1 MQKIKLLIFGSKGWI
16 GNQFIEY
23 LNANKDENITYM
35 ETNVR
40 ADNEQLVTDVIMAHS
55 PTHIISFIGRT
66 YGGDFNTID
75 YLEQPGKLTDN
86 VRDNLYAPMVLANL
100 SYKFNIHYTYLGTGC
115 IFSQEDPTKKSYM
128 ETDNPDFFGS
138 SYSTVKGFTD
148 RLMRLYPN
156 TLNLRIRM
164 PIVDFEHPRN
174 FITKITQYEKI
185 CSMPNSMTVLPDF
198 YPIILDMQ
206 ENTCPASKMMKNKET
221 GTMNLVN
228 PGLITHNEILEMY
241 KEIVNPDFTWSNF
254 SIEEQNQILKS
265 KRSNNHLNT
274 SKLEKLYPSILP
286 IHYSVRNC
294 LLKYKKS

>member
-16 GNQFIEY
+16 GNQFIDY
-23 LNANKDENITYM
+23 LNENKDENITYM

-164 PIVDFEHPRN
+164 PIVNFEHPRN

-198 YPIILDMQ
+198 YPIILDM
-206 ENTCPASKMMKNKET
+206 MKNKET

-241 KEIVNPDFTWSNF
+241 KEIVDPDFTWSNF

>member
-198 YPIILDMQ
+198 YPIILDM
-206 ENTCPASKMMKNKET
+206 MKNKET

-294 LLKYKKS
+294 LLKYKKLT

>member
-1 MQKIKLLIFGSKGWI
+1 MPNIKILIFGSKGWI
-16 GNQFIEY
+16 GNQFIDY
-23 LNANKDENITYM
+23 LNANKDENITYL

-138 SYSTVKGFTD
+138 SYSIVKGFTD
-148 RLMRLYPN
+148 RLMRLYSN
-156 TLNLRIRM
+156 TLNLRIQM
-164 PIVDFEHPRN
+164 PIVDFHHSRN

-185 CSMPNSMTVLPDF
+185 CSMPNSMTVLSDF
-198 YPIILDMQ
+198 YPIILDM
-206 ENTCPASKMMKNKET
+206 MKNKEV

-241 KEIVNPDFTWSNF
+241 KEIVDPEFTWTNF

-265 KRSNNHLNT
+265 KRSNNHLDT

-294 LLKYKKS
+294 LLKYKKP

>member
-1 MQKIKLLIFGSKGWI
+1 MPNIKILIFGSKGWI
-16 GNQFIEY
+16 GNQFIDY
-23 LNANKDENITYM
+23 LNANKDENITYL

-138 SYSTVKGFTD
+138 SYSIVKGFTD
-148 RLMRLYPN
+148 RLMRLYSN

-164 PIVDFEHPRN
+164 PIVDFHHSRN

-185 CSMPNSMTVLPDF
+185 CSMPNSMTVLSDF
-198 YPIILDMQ
+198 YPIILDM
-206 ENTCPASKMMKNKET
+206 MKNKEV

-241 KEIVNPDFTWSNF
+241 KEIVDPEFTWTNF

-265 KRSNNHLNT
+265 KRSNNHLDT

-294 LLKYKKS
+294 LLKYKKP

>member
-1 MQKIKLLIFGSKGWI
+1 MPNIKILIFGSKGWI
-16 GNQFIEY
+16 GNQFIDY
-23 LNANKDENITYM
+23 LNANKDENITYL

-138 SYSTVKGFTD
+138 SYSIVKGFTD

-164 PIVDFEHPRN
+164 PIVDFHHSRN

-185 CSMPNSMTVLPDF
+185 CSMPNSMTVLSDF
-198 YPIILDMQ
+198 YPIILDM
-206 ENTCPASKMMKNKET
+206 MKNKEV

-241 KEIVNPDFTWSNF
+241 KEIVDPEFTWTNF

-265 KRSNNHLNT
+265 KRSNNHLDT

-294 LLKYKKS
+294 LLKYKKP

>member
-16 GNQFIEY
+16 GNQFIDY

-198 YPIILDMQ
+198 YPIILDM
-206 ENTCPASKMMKNKET
+206 MKNKET

-241 KEIVNPDFTWSNF
+241 KEIVNPEFTWTNF

>member
-198 YPIILDMQ
+198 YPIILDM
-206 ENTCPASKMMKNKET
+206 MKNKET

-294 LLKYKKS
+294 LLKYKKY

>member
-16 GNQFIEY
+16 GNQFIDY

-198 YPIILDMQ
+198 YPIILDM
-206 ENTCPASKMMKNKET
+206 MKNKET

-294 LLKYKKS
+294 LLKYKKY

>member
-16 GNQFIEY
+16 GNQFIDY

-198 YPIILDMQ
+198 YPIILDM
-206 ENTCPASKMMKNKET
+206 MKNKET

-241 KEIVNPDFTWSNF
+241 KEIVDPEFTWTNF

-274 SKLEKLYPSILP
+274 SKLEKLYPSVLP

>member
-198 YPIILDMQ
+198 YPIILDM
-206 ENTCPASKMMKNKET
+206 MKNKET

-241 KEIVNPDFTWSNF
+241 KEIVDPDFTWSNF

>member
-1 MQKIKLLIFGSKGWI
+1 
-16 GNQFIEY
+16 
-23 LNANKDENITYM
+23 
-35 ETNVR
+35 
-40 ADNEQLVTDVIMAHS
+40 MAHS

-198 YPIILDMQ
+198 YPIILDM
-206 ENTCPASKMMKNKET
+206 MKNKET

>member
-16 GNQFIEY
+16 GNQFIDY
-23 LNANKDENITYM
+23 LNANKDENITYI

-198 YPIILDMQ
+198 YPIILDM
-206 ENTCPASKMMKNKET
+206 MKNKET

>member
-16 GNQFIEY
+16 GNQFIDY
-23 LNANKDENITYM
+23 LNANKDENIIYM

-115 IFSQEDPTKKSYM
+115 IFSQEDPTKRSYM

-198 YPIILDMQ
+198 YPIILDM
-206 ENTCPASKMMKNKET
+206 MKNKET

-241 KEIVNPDFTWSNF
+241 KEIVDPDFTWSNF

>member
-16 GNQFIEY
+16 GNQFIDY
-23 LNANKDENITYM
+23 LNANKNENITYM

-198 YPIILDMQ
+198 YPIILDM
-206 ENTCPASKMMKNKET
+206 MKNKET

-241 KEIVNPDFTWSNF
+241 KEIVDPDFTWSNF

>member
-16 GNQFIEY
+16 GNQFIDY
-23 LNANKDENITYM
+23 LNENKDENITYM

-115 IFSQEDPTKKSYM
+115 IFSQEDPTKRSYM

-198 YPIILDMQ
+198 YPIILDM
-206 ENTCPASKMMKNKET
+206 MKNKET

-241 KEIVNPDFTWSNF
+241 KEIVDPDFTWSNF

-274 SKLEKLYPSILP
+274 SKLEKLYPSVLP

-294 LLKYKKS
+294 LLKYKK

>member
-16 GNQFIEY
+16 GNQFIDY
-23 LNANKDENITYM
+23 LNENKDENITYM

-198 YPIILDMQ
+198 YPIILDM
-206 ENTCPASKMMKNKET
+206 MKNKET

-241 KEIVNPDFTWSNF
+241 KEIVDPDFTWSNF

>member
-198 YPIILDMQ
+198 YPIILDM
-206 ENTCPASKMMKNKET
+206 MKNKET

>member
-16 GNQFIEY
+16 GNQFIDY
-23 LNANKDENITYM
+23 LNENNDENITYM

-115 IFSQEDPTKKSYM
+115 IFSQEDPTKRSYM

-198 YPIILDMQ
+198 YPIILDM
-206 ENTCPASKMMKNKET
+206 MKNKET

-241 KEIVNPDFTWSNF
+241 KEIVDPDFTWSNF

-274 SKLEKLYPSILP
+274 SKLEKLYPSVLP

-294 LLKYKKS
+294 LLKYKK

>member
-16 GNQFIEY
+16 GNQFIDY

-198 YPIILDMQ
+198 YPIILDM
-206 ENTCPASKMMKNKET
+206 MKNKET

>member
-23 LNANKDENITYM
+23 LNANKDENITYI

-198 YPIILDMQ
+198 YPIILDM
-206 ENTCPASKMMKNKET
+206 MKNKET

>member
-1 MQKIKLLIFGSKGWI
+1 MPKIKILIFGSKGWI
-16 GNQFIEY
+16 GNQFIDY
-23 LNANKDENITYM
+23 LNANKDENITYL

-66 YGGDFNTID
+66 YGGEYNTID

-138 SYSTVKGFTD
+138 SYSIVKGFTD

-164 PIVDFEHPRN
+164 PIVDFHHSRN

-185 CSMPNSMTVLPDF
+185 CSMPNSMTVLSDF
-198 YPIILDMQ
+198 YPIILD
-206 ENTCPASKMMKNKET
+206 MMKNKET

-241 KEIVNPDFTWSNF
+241 KEIVDPEFTWNNF

-265 KRSNNHLNT
+265 KRSNNHLDT

-294 LLKYKKS
+294 LLKYKKP

>member
-1 MQKIKLLIFGSKGWI
+1 MPKIKILIFGSKGWI
-16 GNQFIEY
+16 GNQFIDY
-23 LNANKDENITYM
+23 LNANKDENITYL

-66 YGGDFNTID
+66 YGGEYNTID

-138 SYSTVKGFTD
+138 SYSIVKGFTD

-164 PIVDFEHPRN
+164 PIVDFHHSRN

-185 CSMPNSMTVLPDF
+185 CSMPNSMTVLSDF
-198 YPIILDMQ
+198 YPIILDM
-206 ENTCPASKMMKNKET
+206 MKNKEV

-241 KEIVNPDFTWSNF
+241 KEIVDPEFTWTNF

-265 KRSNNHLNT
+265 KRSNNHLDT

-294 LLKYKKS
+294 LLKYKKP

>member
-16 GNQFIEY
+16 GNQFIDY

-198 YPIILDMQ
+198 YPIILDM
-206 ENTCPASKMMKNKET
+206 MKNKET

-241 KEIVNPDFTWSNF
+241 KEIVDPDFTWSNF

>member
-23 LNANKDENITYM
+23 LNANKDENITYI

-198 YPIILDMQ
+198 YPIILDM
-206 ENTCPASKMMKNKET
+206 MKNKET

-241 KEIVNPDFTWSNF
+241 KEIVDPDFTWSNF

>member
-16 GNQFIEY
+16 GNQFIDY
-23 LNANKDENITYM
+23 LNENKDENITYM

-198 YPIILDMQ
+198 YPIILDM
-206 ENTCPASKMMKNKET
+206 MKNKET

-241 KEIVNPDFTWSNF
+241 KEIVDPDFTWSNF

-294 LLKYKKS
+294 LLKYKKP